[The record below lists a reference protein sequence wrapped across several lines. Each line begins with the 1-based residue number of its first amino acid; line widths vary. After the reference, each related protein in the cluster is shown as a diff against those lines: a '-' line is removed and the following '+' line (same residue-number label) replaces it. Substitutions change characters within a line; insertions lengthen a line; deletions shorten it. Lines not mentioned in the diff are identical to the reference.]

1 MCTKLYMLTDVIF
14 VYLYWIFLLLLKSYI
29 VIRKNNTN
37 ILFFFRLLCIANK
50 NNGYMACVSN
60 QSMHHGVSIITIPN
74 GSKLNENNR
83 INNWVKE
90 KRKYKEEKRRKKY
103 TDRRK
108 ERVNFLIRKYEE

>member
-1 MCTKLYMLTDVIF
+1 
-14 VYLYWIFLLLLKSYI
+14 
-29 VIRKNNTN
+29 
-37 ILFFFRLLCIANK
+37 
-50 NNGYMACVSN
+50 MACVSN

-108 ERVNFLIRKYEE
+108 ERVNFLIRKCEE